1 MSKPPFVVE
10 SGIPVPSTQWRTNVK
25 YPWERLSVGDSVF
38 IDCLDINSK
47 RHVTP
52 YLAAQTVKS
61 STVAFRH
68 AHQPSWKFIVRTVE
82 NGCRVWRTE

>member
-1 MSKPPFVVE
+1 MSKPPFIVE
-10 SGIPVPSTQWRTNVK
+10 SDVPIPSTNWRTNVK
-25 YPWERLSVGDSVF
+25 YPWERLEVGDSVF

-61 STVAFRH
+61 STAAFRRD
-68 AHQPSWKFIVRTVE
+68 HQPTRRFIVRSVD